1 MKKRLGT
8 KKELGSHKNNDHSK
22 YWALGVIFSLPAM
35 VFAIYGQVL
44 SHDFV
49 NFDDISYV
57 TGNKYVQEGLSGKSL
72 AWAFTTNHASNWHP
86 LTWISHILDYQFYE
100 LRPSGHHFT
109 SIFLHSINAILLFI
123 ILRRMTGALWQ
134 SAVVSALFALHPL
147 NVESVAWVAER
158 KNVLSTFFW
167 LMAMWAYSRYTEKN
181 SLTRYL
187 QVLLWLA
194 LGLMSKPMLVTLP
207 FVLLLIDYWPL
218 QRFKIGNEK
227 GNPSEGKNISRLVIE
242 KIPLLVLVIASS
254 LITYAIQKSTGAV
267 QSSEQYSPLTKI
279 INALVSYVKYLEKM
293 IWPDNLA
300 VLYPHA
306 GNTLSI
312 WKGVVC
318 AFLLLVIS
326 VLAIK
331 MIKKAPYLFVGW
343 FWYLG
348 TLVPVIGIIQVGIQS
363 MADRYAYIPLVGI
376 FVVVVW
382 GLSDLLKK
390 WSLRNRVLAVSSG
403 IIISLFAAVTW
414 SQVNHWRN
422 TSSLFNHTVKVA
434 HKDYPTFSIAYYI
447 LGDELESK
455 GDIDGAIENYKKALR
470 LKPNYADA
478 NYSLGSIL
486 GKRGNYEE
494 AIGHLKIA
502 AEIDSKNSLAHNN
515 LGLALSLSGNPEKA
529 IPHFQEALRLNPNY
543 AGAKKNLTY
552 ALMLTGR

>member
-8 KKELGSHKNNDHSK
+8 KKELGSHKKNDHSK
-22 YWALGVIFSLPAM
+22 NWVIVILVSLPVM
-35 VFAIYGQVL
+35 VFAIYWQVL

-57 TGNKYVQEGLSGKSL
+57 TGNKHVQEGLSGKSL

-86 LTWISHILDYQFYE
+86 LTWFSHILDYQFYE
-100 LRPSGHHFT
+100 LKPSGHHFT
-109 SIFLHSINAILLFI
+109 SVFLHSVNAILLFI
-123 ILRRMTGALWQ
+123 ILLRMTGALWQ
-134 SAVVSALFALHPL
+134 SAVVAVLFALHPL
-147 NVESVAWVAER
+147 NVESVVWIAER

-167 LMAMWAYSRYTEKN
+167 FMTMWAYVRYTEKN

-187 QVLLWLA
+187 LVLLWFA

-218 QRFKIGNEK
+218 KRFKVGDEK
-227 GNPSEGKNISRLVIE
+227 NNPSVGKSFARLVIE

-254 LITYAIQKSTGAV
+254 LITYAIQESTGAV
-267 QSSEQYSPLTKI
+267 QSSDKYSPLTKI
-279 INALVSYVKYLEKM
+279 INALVSYVKYLGKM

-300 VLYPHA
+300 VLYPHP
-306 GNTLSI
+306 GNTLPI

-318 AFLLLVIS
+318 AFVLLVIS

-376 FVVVVW
+376 FIVVAW
-382 GLSDLLKK
+382 GLTDLLKK

-403 IIISLFAAVTW
+403 IIICIFAVVTW

-447 LGDELESK
+447 LGDELETK
-455 GDIDGAIENYKKALR
+455 GEIDGAIANYRKALR
-470 LKPNYADA
+470 LKPTYADA
-478 NYSLGSIL
+478 NYSLGTIL
-486 GKRGNYEE
+486 GKQGEYDE

-502 AEIDSKNSLAHNN
+502 AEIDSNNYLAHNN
-515 LGLALSLSGNPEKA
+515 LGLALSFSGNPEKA
-529 IPHFQEALRLNPNY
+529 IVHFQESLRLNPNF
-543 AGAKKNLTY
+543 AGAKKNLSY
-552 ALMLTGR
+552 ALTLAGR